1 MTIFRDSLTLEC
13 LLSSMVLE
21 LTHCT
26 STPLLCYCM
35 PFSSLRHVQ
44 CVLNFADNLEE
55 DGGTIIVPRFHKHV
69 KAWCAENV
77 HLRKQVPFLVF
88 EKPRIKSE
96 AVSDVQNVNPACLS
110 VSDSG
115 CINVS
120 ASASGCVNAS
130 AGDAGSKRNDEIQ
143 RLHSKN
149 QKSNKLLKGSRG
161 GGCRGQPKAP
171 VSTVDH
177 EAPLLAL
184 AHRIPMRQVS
194 SLVQMFTCSSSPMG
208 T

>member
-1 MTIFRDSLTLEC
+1 M
-13 LLSSMVLE
+13 
-21 LTHCT
+21 
-26 STPLLCYCM
+26 
-35 PFSSLRHVQ
+35 Q

-69 KAWCAENV
+69 KSWCAENA

-88 EKPRIKSE
+88 EKPRLKVE
-96 AVSDVQNVNPACLS
+96 ATSDVEKVNPAS
-110 VSDSG
+110 SSDS
-115 CINVS
+115 
-120 ASASGCVNAS
+120 AR
-130 AGDAGSKRNDEIQ
+130 DADTGSMLNDKIKR
-143 RLHSKN
+143 LLSKN
-149 QKSNKLLKGSRG
+149 QKSKNLLKGGRGRG
-161 GGCRGQPKAP
+161 GRGQPKAP

-194 SLVQMFTCSSSPMG
+194 SIVQLFTCSSSPMG